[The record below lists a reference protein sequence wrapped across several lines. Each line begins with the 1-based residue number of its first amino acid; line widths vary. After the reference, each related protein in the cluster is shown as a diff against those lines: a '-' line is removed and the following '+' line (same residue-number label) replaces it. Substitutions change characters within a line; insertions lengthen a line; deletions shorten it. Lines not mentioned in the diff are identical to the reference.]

1 MKRIP
6 FILFLF
12 LTVPLWGQRPSGA
25 ESRHMNILILNTL
38 DEYIR
43 TSSLSDRDDVRDFEH
58 LFLDPDSPCIYN
70 DIPGTPGYQGVVS
83 PRQYAALVDYTRGS
97 VLRADI
103 SQVRK
108 SGDFYREGG
117 VWHRKVT
124 VRKYVMLI
132 DASVYT
138 SSYGGVLFDSDH
150 LYDADRDFHLVLDF
164 VFDAETDRMRIAS
177 VQSSE
182 RRPSRPVDN
191 DAFTVVVRPDNVYAD
206 HLYSGNTPLKFNE
219 FGQAVVENGT
229 LKVDDDDVVL
239 RYNTLGSSS
248 LYTVVEPVFKKY
260 HFRIKPRFS
269 MTMNDAFSFSAV
281 PENVDFVSAS
291 KAMEAGLDLGF
302 SMSKMGRSSRLLL
315 YLGAALSRSS
325 VSMETGEFS
334 YRYGTVS
341 PIAYSIRKASEAYA
355 FQEFVFPLYFE
366 WESSL
371 GSRLALSLDFGGK
384 FYLNR
389 NNTVS
394 APFHVDGS
402 VSVAGAAATS
412 FSTDFDRFI
421 APASYGKEPYDISAF
436 ANLEVDVRLIPAF
449 YLFVS
454 GGYEYGILPA
464 FKSSET
470 PFYRAPSGA
479 GSAILP
485 VVYAGG
491 KHFAYHSFA
500 DCITFKRQAV
510 WLSAGLKIKL

>member
-1 MKRIP
+1 
-6 FILFLF
+6 
-12 LTVPLWGQRPSGA
+12 
-25 ESRHMNILILNTL
+25 
-38 DEYIR
+38 
-43 TSSLSDRDDVRDFEH
+43 
-58 LFLDPDSPCIYN
+58 
-70 DIPGTPGYQGVVS
+70 
-83 PRQYAALVDYTRGS
+83 
-97 VLRADI
+97 
-103 SQVRK
+103 
-108 SGDFYREGG
+108 
-117 VWHRKVT
+117 
-124 VRKYVMLI
+124 
-132 DASVYT
+132 
-138 SSYGGVLFDSDH
+138 
-150 LYDADRDFHLVLDF
+150 
-164 VFDAETDRMRIAS
+164 
-177 VQSSE
+177 
-182 RRPSRPVDN
+182 
-191 DAFTVVVRPDNVYAD
+191 
-206 HLYSGNTPLKFNE
+206 
-219 FGQAVVENGT
+219 
-229 LKVDDDDVVL
+229 
-239 RYNTLGSSS
+239 
-248 LYTVVEPVFKKY
+248 
-260 HFRIKPRFS
+260 
-269 MTMNDAFSFSAV
+269 
-281 PENVDFVSAS
+281 
-291 KAMEAGLDLGF
+291 
-302 SMSKMGRSSRLLL
+302 
-315 YLGAALSRSS
+315 
-325 VSMETGEFS
+325 METGEFS